1 MHGEEG
7 FGLEW
12 PSLGHGFLKLRLDRL
27 GKRSAPIG
35 VVDAILE
42 TGLEVDRGQVRAP
55 QGSEVRLHV
64 RRRPAHRFQTPS
76 EGRRRRG
83 KYDCATAPSA
93 LHQRLLL

>member
-12 PSLGHGFLKLRLDRL
+12 PSLGHGFLKLRMDRL
-27 GKRSAPIG
+27 GKRIAHIG

-55 QGSEVRLHV
+55 QVSEVHLHV
-64 RRRPAHRFQTPS
+64 RRGPDHRFKTPS
-76 EGRRRRG
+76 VGRFRRG
-83 KYDCATAPSA
+83 KYDCATASST
-93 LHQRLLL
+93 LHQPLL